1 MWLYAGAQAR
11 LRFLNDIADVQ
22 RKAQPRALEV
32 NCNGRAVHL
41 LKPSPTQNSAPVPAP
56 LAKAVAHGAAP
67 KLFAVLPA
75 AAAGSAGNGTKQ
87 QQQQQQQRLL
97 LESVLQ
103 SEGPRV
109 GALACISQGLNA
121 VFSFAVTVERDS
133 SSSSAADSS
142 ISSHP
147 NAAASTADTVATTAT
162 TTATAAGAE
171 GRIHGCVAS
180 LPAGSGPAR
189 QARFKCEQRFVSR
202 VKQLKHCSVT
212 RIVRPAA
219 VAHSSSNIN
228 SSSSSSSTTALL
240 GVGASL
246 NSSSNSTSNNSSS
259 SDQEERSRLNATLLD
274 LLSRH
279 VDHALPA
286 YCLPAAMAVVVNSKQ
301 HKQRLKGDSPEAD
314 VVAPRGSLRPT
325 LHHFTVVASQRKAVH
340 RSQQSQSPQSS
351 PKQRRTS
358 PKSSSPYF
366 AKEAGS
372 VRHAATATA
381 AAASS
386 EHSSSGSAQ
395 QQGPVVLHGACL
407 TTWRQLPAVTTTTS
421 TAVTTAAGAA
431 NSNDVNSA
439 VASNASSASDAATTA
454 NKPSSTSSTVTYVPE
469 CKCVLST
476 LPLYDTLR
484 GLLLQQ
490 PQQQPTTAA
499 TSSSDNSKPPLSP
512 SANNIRSL
520 TLVAPVP
527 PPAPQQWPFWGAG
540 PIPTLDFPLQPLFHA
555 LSFDTVLAALKVLML
570 EGSLVI
576 SGSSASGRV
585 LACEALKA
593 LLFPLRTSCHLYA
606 PLLPASEVYSFWRAK
621 LRDGSRGAGSSSRSR
636 SSSRSTSPHSS
647 RRVSGGA
654 AAAATGSSDRI
665 SSSDLNS
672 SSSSR
677 RPFFVS
683 LDSRL
688 VHAAATAAAT
698 AGAGAHS
705 AAGDD
710 AHSADAD
717 SCAVWGLALKE
728 PCLAAVTTANS
739 TVRTAEGSPLGGSGP
754 GELALECVRR
764 MLRQAVHIDLDNDE
778 ITLPPPA
785 AAAAAGVST
794 TTAAAA
800 AAATAAVVD
809 VALAVQAGVPQ
820 GPVQQLR
827 ERVQQAL
834 HPELTTFDHVLPP
847 QSRGSS
853 SSSSGSSSSSLAST
867 VKTVT
872 ELLSAATTAATT
884 TATTAAAADVIPMH
898 ATSQTDVALRDAFLN
913 FQAALLGRAK
923 EFVTLEVQQSLLR
936 FDSQAFV
943 EAVCGYSAA
952 AAAVSRSA
960 TPTAALQ
967 QQQQQYFSGAAAQQS
982 AAAAAA
988 VATAATVEF
997 YGELFRT
1004 RSFAALL
1011 SDDVLSDVDCAAL
1024 SAQLEARRLE
1034 LTVVLDQDSSTTGAA
1049 KGSSDSAPAAT
1060 AATGTADAATVSSGT
1075 AATAQQTAALRVD
1088 TSDSAGEQLAQ

>member
-1 MWLYAGAQAR
+1 
-11 LRFLNDIADVQ
+11 VQ

-32 NCNGRAVHL
+32 NCNGRAIHL
-41 LKPSPTQNSAPVPAP
+41 LKPSPSTTAPVPAP
-56 LAKAVAHGAAP
+56 LAKALAQSAAP

-75 AAAGSAGNGTKQ
+75 TTSSVGSVDGSSSSDTKQQ

-97 LESVLQ
+97 LESVLH

-109 GALACISQGLNA
+109 DALACVSQVLNA

-133 SSSSAADSS
+133 SSSSSAADSS
-142 ISSHP
+142 TS
-147 NAAASTADTVATTAT
+147 ATTVSTAGTGAT
-162 TTATAAGAE
+162 TTAAATANTE
-171 GRIHGCVAS
+171 GGIHGCVMS
-180 LPAGSGPAR
+180 LQAGSGPTR
-189 QARFKCEQRFVSR
+189 QARFRSEQRFVSR

-212 RIVRPAA
+212 RIVRPAG
-219 VAHSSSNIN
+219 VTQSSSKV
-228 SSSSSSSTTALL
+228 ALL
-240 GVGASL
+240 GVGAPLSSN
-246 NSSSNSTSNNSSS
+246 NSSSSTSSSSTSSGSTSSGSSS

-274 LLSRH
+274 LLARH

-286 YCLPAAMAVVVNSKQ
+286 YCLPAAMAVIVNSKQ
-301 HKQRLKGDSPEAD
+301 HKQQQKGDASEAD
-314 VVAPRGSLRPT
+314 VALRGSLRTT
-325 LHHFTVVASQRKAVH
+325 LHHFTVVAPQRKAAH
-340 RSQQSQSPQSS
+340 RSQQSQSPQTS

-372 VRHAATATA
+372 GRHASAGTATTATA
-381 AAASS
+381 AAAATG
-386 EHSSSGSAQ
+386 ELSSSSTGSAQ

-407 TTWRQLPAVTTTTS
+407 TTWRQLPPAVSATSS
-421 TAVTTAAGAA
+421 TATATAATAAAGAA
-431 NSNDVNSA
+431 D
-439 VASNASSASDAATTA
+439 SSTDSTAAMPS
-454 NKPSSTSSTVTYVPE
+454 KSSSTSSTVTYVPD

-490 PQQQPTTAA
+490 HQQQPTITAA
-499 TSSSDNSKPPLSP
+499 TASSTTTTSTSSSEGVKPPLSP
-512 SANNIRSL
+512 SANYIRSL

-527 PPAPQQWPFWGAG
+527 PAAPQQWPFWGAG

-576 SGSSASGRV
+576 TGSSASGRV
-585 LACEALKA
+585 LACESLKA

-621 LRDGSRGAGSSSRSR
+621 FFDSSRSTGSSSSRSR

-647 RRVSGGA
+647 RRVSGGTSTA
-654 AAAATGSSDRI
+654 AAAASSDRI

-688 VHAAATAAAT
+688 VHAATAIAAAT
-698 AGAGAHS
+698 AGAAHS
-705 AAGDD
+705 TAGDD
-710 AHSADAD
+710 ANSADAD

-728 PCLAAVTTANS
+728 PCLPAVTAASS
-739 TVRTAEGSPLGGSGP
+739 TVRTAEGFPLGGSGP

-778 ITLPPPA
+778 ITLPPAA
-785 AAAAAGVST
+785 AAAAAGVSS
-794 TTAAAA
+794 TAAAA
-800 AAATAAVVD
+800 AAVTAATAVD
-809 VALAVQAGVPQ
+809 VALAVQAGLPQ

-834 HPELTTFDHVLPP
+834 YPELTTFDHVLPP
-847 QSRGSS
+847 QSRSSNSS
-853 SSSSGSSSSSLAST
+853 SSSSSNGQSLAST
-867 VKTVT
+867 VQTAT
-872 ELLSAATTAATT
+872 ELLSTATAAATTVVTS
-884 TATTAAAADVIPMH
+884 DVIPMH
-898 ATSQTDVALRDAFLN
+898 STSQTDVALREAFLN

-952 AAAVSRSA
+952 AAAVSRS
-960 TPTAALQ
+960 TSPTVASQQQQ
-967 QQQQQYFSGAAAQQS
+967 QQQQQYFSGAAAQS

-988 VATAATVEF
+988 VATAAAVEF

-1049 KGSSDSAPAAT
+1049 KASSENAAAAASTASAT
-1060 AATGTADAATVSSGT
+1060 AASSGT
-1075 AATAQQTAALRVD
+1075 AATAQQAAALSVD